1 MTIIVNKRLFLTADT
16 DAVGN
21 TVPSTTLVEEGD
33 PRAAFLWA
41 GEGSE
46 VSEEEAKRV
55 GYKGGTK
62 REASDSGS
70 GLTVTK
76 EAAAPDNKAVEA
88 PAEDKAAPAKK
99 AAKRTRKAAKKAT

>member
-1 MTIIVNKRLFLTADT
+1 MSIIVDRRLFLTADK
-16 DAVGN
+16 
-21 TVPSTTLVEEGD
+21 SELVDEDD

-62 REASDSGS
+62 KADDEPSGS
-70 GLTVTK
+70 GLTVSK
-76 EAAAPDNKAVEA
+76 EADQPANKAVEA
-88 PAEDKAAPAKK
+88 PEADKAEPVKK
-99 AAKRTRKAAKKAT
+99 AAKRTRKATKKAT